1 MFITRWHHI
10 VKRDGCFQQRLF
22 VCQFVCVF
30 VCPHGNFRTIKR
42 RMMKLGIVQKSRL
55 SLNVT
60 VKGQGH
66 RGQKMKTAEPFLF
79 ANAW

>member
-1 MFITRWHHI
+1 
-10 VKRDGCFQQRLF
+10 
-22 VCQFVCVF
+22 
-30 VCPHGNFRTIKR
+30 
-42 RMMKLGIVQKSRL
+42 MMKLGIVQKSRL